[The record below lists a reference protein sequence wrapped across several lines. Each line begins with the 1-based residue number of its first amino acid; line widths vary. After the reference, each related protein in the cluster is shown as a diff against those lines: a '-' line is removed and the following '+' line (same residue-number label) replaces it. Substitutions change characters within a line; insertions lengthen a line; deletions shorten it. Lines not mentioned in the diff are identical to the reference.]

1 MIFRPKQEKALVTSP
16 LTIDNTVIGEV
27 KHTKF
32 LGILL
37 GNILTSSAQ
46 KKQKECFIK
55 QGFR

>member
-37 GNILTSSAQ
+37 GNILFRLH
-46 KKQKECFIK
+46 KKNK
-55 QGFR
+55 RNVL

>member
-37 GNILTSSAQ
+37 GNIISSAQ